1 MAVVSAVPRLCTML
15 MLAPVLLLAA
25 PASADDG
32 LALLQRIAQGSRQLT
47 YSGTFVYRS
56 GGKVDSS
63 RIAHSVSD
71 GLEVERIEALDGSP
85 REVLRVGG
93 EVKCF
98 FPEEKLLIIEN
109 RSIRRGFPALLPA
122 GLGSLPEHYAIRSGG
137 QGRVAGVKSR
147 AVLLEPRDDLRY
159 GHEFWMDAA
168 SGLLLKANLLGER
181 GEMLESFAFTEVRIG
196 GPLEHGA
203 LKPRFD
209 SERVRV
215 QQVRATEVKPEDM
228 GWAFRTVLP
237 GFRKVAAMKR
247 QASAEKPE
255 SLHVVF
261 SDGLASISV
270 FIEPGGTADEAET
283 AAVVGPVNVYR
294 RQLGEHRLVVMG
306 EVPALAVKR
315 LGDGIER
322 RRK

>member
-1 MAVVSAVPRLCTML
+1 MAVVRALLPAFFGALLS
-15 MLAPVLLLAA
+15 PVLLATPVL
-25 PASADDG
+25 ADDG

-56 GGKVDSS
+56 GDKVDIS
-63 RIAHSVSD
+63 RIAHSVSE
-71 GLEVERIEALDGSP
+71 GREIERIEALDGSP
-85 REVLRVGG
+85 REVLRSGS

-109 RSIRRGFPALLPA
+109 RSNQRGFPALLPA
-122 GLGSLPEHYAIRSGG
+122 GLGGVPEHYAIRGG
-137 QGRVAGVKSR
+137 GHGRVAGVKSR
-147 AVLLEPRDDLRY
+147 AVLLEPRDGLRY
-159 GHEFWMDAA
+159 GHEFWMDTA

-181 GEMLESFAFTEVRIG
+181 GETLESFAFTQVKIG
-196 GPLEHGA
+196 GPLEQGA

-215 QQVRATEVKPEDM
+215 QQVRATEVKPDDM
-228 GWAFRTVLP
+228 GWTFRALLP

-247 QASAEKPE
+247 QTAPENPE

-270 FIEPGGTADEAET
+270 FIEPGGSAGETEAMS
-283 AAVVGPVNVYR
+283 AVGPVNVYR
-294 RQLGEHRLVVMG
+294 RQVGEHRLVVMG
-306 EVPALAVKR
+306 EVPALAVRR

>member
-1 MAVVSAVPRLCTML
+1 MAVVRTSLLVLST
-15 MLAPVLLLAA
+15 VLLLPV
-25 PASADDG
+25 PALAEDG

-56 GGKVDSS
+56 GGKVDTS
-63 RIAHSVSD
+63 RIAHSWSD
-71 GLEVERIEALDGSP
+71 GHEVERIEALDGSP
-85 REVLRVGG
+85 REVVRVGG

-98 FPEEKLLIIEN
+98 FPEENLVIIEN
-109 RSIRRGFPALLPA
+109 RASRRGFPAMLPA

-137 QGRVAGVKSR
+137 QGRVAGLKSR

-168 SGLLLKANLLGER
+168 SGLLLKANLVGAR
-181 GEMLESFAFTEVRIG
+181 GETLESFVFTQVKIG

-209 SERVRV
+209 SEQVRV
-215 QQVRATEVKPEDM
+215 QQVRTTELKPDDM
-228 GWAFRTVLP
+228 DWIFRTLLP
-237 GFRKVAAMKR
+237 GFRKLVSMKR
-247 QASAEKPE
+247 QTAPENPE

-270 FIEPGGTADEAET
+270 FIEPGGSGGEAET
-283 AAVVGPVNVYR
+283 VATVGPVNVYR
-294 RQLGEHRLVVMG
+294 RQLGEHRVVVMG
-306 EVPALAVKR
+306 EVPALAVRR

>member
-1 MAVVSAVPRLCTML
+1 MAVARTSPLVVLAVLL
-15 MLAPVLLLAA
+15 ASFLAPALATA
-25 PASADDG
+25 EDG

-56 GGKVDSS
+56 GGKVDTS
-63 RIAHSVSD
+63 RIAHSLAD

-85 REVLRVGG
+85 REVLRAGS

-109 RSIRRGFPALLPA
+109 RSSQRGFPALLPA
-122 GLGSLPEHYAIRSGG
+122 GLGSLPDNYKIRSGG
-137 QGRVAGVKSR
+137 RGRVAGLNSQ

-159 GHEFWMDAA
+159 GHKFWMDDA
-168 SGLLLKANLLGER
+168 SGLLLKANLISER
-181 GEMLESFAFTEVRIG
+181 GETLESFEFAQVKIG
-196 GPLEHGA
+196 GSLESEA
-203 LKPRFD
+203 LKPHFD

-215 QQVRATEVKPEDM
+215 QQVRATEMKSDDM
-228 GWAFRTVLP
+228 GWTFRTLLP

-247 QASAEKPE
+247 QAAPGNPE

-270 FIEPGGTADEAET
+270 FIEPGGAGGEAD
-283 AAVVGPVNVYR
+283 AASTVGPVNVYR
-294 RQLGEHRLVVMG
+294 RQIGEFRLVVMG

>member
-1 MAVVSAVPRLCTML
+1 MTIV
-15 MLAPVLLLAA
+15 PVLLLALSTVLLA
-25 PASADDG
+25 TPA
-32 LALLQRIAQGSRQLT
+32 LAEEGFVLLQRIAQGSRQLT

-56 GGKVDSS
+56 GDKVDIS

-71 GLEVERIEALDGSP
+71 GREIERIEALDGSP
-85 REVLRVGG
+85 REVLRSGS

-98 FPEEKLLIIEN
+98 FPEEQLLIIEN
-109 RSIRRGFPALLPA
+109 RSNQRGFPALLPV
-122 GLGSLPEHYAIRSGG
+122 GLGGVPEHYAIRSGS
-137 QGRVAGVKSR
+137 QGRVAGVQSR
-147 AVLLEPRDDLRY
+147 AVLLEPRDGLRY

-181 GEMLESFAFTEVRIG
+181 GETLESFAFTQVKIG
-196 GPLEHGA
+196 GPLEQGA

-209 SERVRV
+209 SDRVRV
-215 QQVRATEVKPEDM
+215 QQVRATEVKPDDM
-228 GWAFRTVLP
+228 NWTFRTLLP

-247 QASAEKPE
+247 QIAPDNPE

-270 FIEPGGTADEAET
+270 FIEPGGSAGET
-283 AAVVGPVNVYR
+283 ETMSVVGPVHVYR
-294 RQLGEHRLVVMG
+294 RQVGEHRVVVMG

>member
-1 MAVVSAVPRLCTML
+1 MAVV
-15 MLAPVLLLAA
+15 PVLPLSFCSVLLGSMLLAA
-25 PASADDG
+25 PALAEDG
-32 LALLQRIAQGSRQLT
+32 LALLERSAQGSRQLT

-56 GGKVDSS
+56 GDKVDIS
-63 RIAHSVSD
+63 RIAHSVIE
-71 GLEVERIEALDGSP
+71 GREVERIEALDGSP

-98 FPEEKLLIIEN
+98 FPDENLLIVEN
-109 RSIRRGFPALLPA
+109 RSKQRGFPALLPA
-122 GLGSLPEHYAIRSGG
+122 GLGGVSEHYVIRGG
-137 QGRVAGVKSR
+137 SQGRVAGFKSR
-147 AVLLEPRDDLRY
+147 AVLLEPRDGLRY

-168 SGLLLKANLLGER
+168 SGLLLKANLLGGR
-181 GEMLESFAFTEVRIG
+181 GETLESFAFTQVKIG
-196 GPLEHGA
+196 GPLEQGA
-203 LKPRFD
+203 LKARFD

-215 QQVRATEVKPEDM
+215 QQVRSTEVKPDDM
-228 GWAFRTVLP
+228 SWIFRTMLP

-247 QASAEKPE
+247 QTAPENPE

-270 FIEPGGTADEAET
+270 FVEPGGSAGETEALS
-283 AAVVGPVNVYR
+283 VVGPVNVYR
-294 RQLGEHRLVVMG
+294 RQLGEHRVVVMG

>member
-1 MAVVSAVPRLCTML
+1 MTVVYTSL
-15 MLAPVLLLAA
+15 MVLFAALLLPV
-25 PASADDG
+25 PALADDG

-56 GGKVDSS
+56 GGKVDTS
-63 RIAHSVSD
+63 RIAHSLSD
-71 GLEVERIEALDGSP
+71 GIEVERIEALDGSP
-85 REVLRVGG
+85 REVVRAGG

-98 FPEEKLLIIEN
+98 FPDEKLVIIEN
-109 RSIRRGFPALLPA
+109 RASQRGFPAMLPA
-122 GLGSLPEHYAIRSGG
+122 GLGSLPEHYEIRSGG
-137 QGRVAGVKSR
+137 QGRIAGLKSR

-168 SGLLLKANLLGER
+168 SGLLLKANLLGVR
-181 GEMLESFAFTEVRIG
+181 GETLESFVFTQVKIG

-209 SERVRV
+209 SGQVRV
-215 QQVRATEVKPEDM
+215 QQVRTTELKPDDM
-228 GWAFRTVLP
+228 DWIFRILVP
-237 GFRKVAAMKR
+237 GFRKVVSMKR
-247 QASAEKPE
+247 QTAPGNPE

-270 FIEPGGTADEAET
+270 FIEPGGAAGET
-283 AAVVGPVNVYR
+283 ETVAAVGPVNVYR
-294 RQLGEHRLVVMG
+294 RQLGEYRLVVMG
-306 EVPALAVKR
+306 EVPALAVRR